1 MVRLQKFAPVILLF
15 TVACGG
21 SAPPPEFD
29 PTSLRRPPAGP
40 VEGFASPVADAH
52 VWLGIP
58 FAQPPVG
65 ELRWR
70 APRPHDPWVEPLRAL
85 AHARP
90 CVQFDPLTSP
100 GVPAEDAEVYGGE
113 DCLGLDIYA
122 PRFAPDAVP
131 SGLLRLPVMVWIHGG
146 GNHQGEASLYD
157 GATLAASRDV
167 IVVTVQYRLGAFG
180 WFAHRALRGAG
191 TTADDRSGNYGTLDQ
206 IRALEWV
213 RDNIAAFGG
222 DPERVTIFGE
232 SAGGANVLALL
243 RSPRAAGLF
252 QRAIAQSGTA
262 RGRTLAQAENL
273 VDAPEPGLPFSS
285 SEVLLRILQREGR
298 AADREAAMAALAEMS
313 DAEIAETLRGQS
325 ARDLIT
331 LYEPRGPGGIYDAP
345 TLLRDGNVIAREA
358 PLEAYARGNY
368 NEVPVIAG
376 TNRDEVKLFML
387 LGSSP
392 HLHRIMGF
400 PVAMKNKR
408 MYEASA
414 TYPSLMWKALGV
426 DEPLTA
432 MRRVQ
437 GPTVFAYRFDWDGE
451 REPLWFDLGNW
462 LGAAHA
468 MEVPFVF
475 GRLSLGPATR
485 IVFDP
490 SRRAADEAL
499 SRAMTSYWTQFA
511 YVGSPGRGREGD
523 LPRWEPWR
531 PGGGSFLVLDV
542 EDEGGMHM
550 SEETV
555 TRVDVIAAV
564 AVDPRLETREERCEV
579 YALLVKR
586 SSGMTAE
593 EYAAVEEG
601 ACPALPDA

>member
-1 MVRLQKFAPVILLF
+1 MIHLGKFVPFFILI
-15 TVACGG
+15 TISCSG
-21 SAPPPEFD
+21 SAPPPEID

-70 APRPHDPWVEPLRAL
+70 APRPHEPWVEPLQAIR
-85 AHARP
+85 HAMP
-90 CVQFDPLTSP
+90 CTQFDPLTAP
-100 GVPAEDAEVYGGE
+100 NAKAQDAKLYGGE
-113 DCLGLDIYA
+113 DCLSLDIYA
-122 PRFAPDAVP
+122 PRWLPEAVP
-131 SGLLRLPVMVWIHGG
+131 SDLLRLPVMVWIHGG

-167 IVVTVQYRLGAFG
+167 IVVTLQYRLGAFG
-180 WFAHRALRGAG
+180 WFSHRALRGEG
-191 TTADDRSGNYGTLDQ
+191 TSADDRSGNYGTLDQ
-206 IRALEWV
+206 IRVLEWV

-222 DPERVTIFGE
+222 DPGRITIFGE
-232 SAGGANVLALL
+232 SAGGSNVLALL

-252 QRAIAQSGTA
+252 QRAIAQSGIA

-273 VDAPEPGLPFSS
+273 VDAPTPGLPFSS
-285 SEVLLRILQREGR
+285 SEVLLRIFQREGA
-298 AADREAAMAALAEMS
+298 AADREAALGVLAEMS
-313 DAEIAETLRGQS
+313 DAEIAKTLRSQS

-331 LYEPRGPGGIYDAP
+331 AYEIKNIGGIYDAP
-345 TLLRDGNVIAREA
+345 ALLRDGNVLAREA
-358 PLEAYARGNY
+358 PLEAYEIGNY
-368 NEVPVIAG
+368 NQVPVIAG

-387 LGSSP
+387 FGSP
-392 HLHRIMGF
+392 HMRRVLSV
-400 PVAMKNKR
+400 PVAVKNER
-408 MYEASA
+408 MYNVTAN
-414 TYPSLMWKALGV
+414 YPSLMWKALGV
-426 DEPLTA
+426 DEPVTA

-437 GPTVFAYRFDWDGE
+437 GASVFAYRFDWDGE
-451 REPLWFDLGNW
+451 REPLWLDLGTW
-462 LGAAHA
+462 LGAGHA

-490 SRRAADEAL
+490 SRREADEAL

-511 YVGSPGRGREGD
+511 YAGSPGRGREGE
-523 LPRWEPWR
+523 LPFWEPWR

-542 EDEGGMHM
+542 ADEGRMHM

-555 TRVDVIAAV
+555 TRADVIAAV
-564 AVDPRLETREERCEV
+564 AIDPRLETREERCEV
-579 YALLVKR
+579 YALLAKR
-586 SSGMTAE
+586 SSGMTAG
-593 EYAAVEEG
+593 EYAAVEDG
-601 ACPALPDA
+601 RCPALPDS